1 MYVEPWMF
9 WLILAPIA
17 AVSAI
22 YLGYL
27 ALLLLGLVSITI
39 DIGFAMA
46 NEWLA
51 RIVPTFTA
59 RTATWILTPLVA
71 PFRHYGPWLDY
82 AVVVGIGIAL
92 SLGALLWLAA

>member
-9 WLILAPIA
+9 WLLLAPLA

-27 ALLLLGLVSITI
+27 AMILLGLLSIS
-39 DIGFAMA
+39 IGLGFSLAS
-46 NEWLA
+46 EWLA
-51 RIVPTFTA
+51 RRVPTCPA

-71 PFRHYGPWLDY
+71 PFKQHGPWLDY
-82 AVVVGIGIAL
+82 AVVAVLLVGV
-92 SLGALLWLAA
+92 SLGAVLWLAV